1 MGNVGNSSPRSQT
14 TFHAI
19 AESTEATLAML
30 TSHPDWQTRECLLP
44 LPPTDIFMHATPL
57 VIAAALGK
65 LESIRLL
72 VERGVDTHVDDDK
85 ALRIAAENGHLDV
98 VRFLVEHDADVHAQ
112 EDYALRLS
120 AANGHLDVVRFLVEH
135 DADVHAQEDEALR
148 ASAANGHLDVVRFL
162 VEHDADVHA
171 QEDYALRRS
180 KVRPSWP
187 RAQDAGRPS
196 AC

>member
-1 MGNVGNSSPRSQT
+1 MEHTIRPQDLVDVIEQND
-14 TFHAI
+14 I
-19 AESTEATLAML
+19 AAVAAML
-30 TSHPDWQTRECLLP
+30 AADRTLLETRLLVQ
-44 LPPTDIFMHATPL
+44 LPPHGFPTHTTPL
-57 VIAAALGK
+57 VITAAFGK
-65 LESIRLL
+65 LEIVRFLA
-72 VERGVDTHVDDDK
+72 EQGADMHVFKDE
-85 ALRIAAENGHLDV
+85 ALQLSAENGHLDV

-112 EDYALRLS
+112 EDYALRWS
-120 AANGHLDVVRFLVEH
+120 AE
-135 DADVHAQEDEALR
+135 
-148 ASAANGHLDVVRFL
+148 NGHLDVVRFL